1 MNETLEQKIQEIKK
15 LPINTVDEAGVV
27 AVKLFEIACEKHTAN
42 EEAFFIAGF
51 TECYKF
57 LNIKKYIAVIDKDF
71 GVIFP
76 DFDGC
81 VTVGKDLNDAINMA
95 QEALELHVKGM
106 REDGEELPEPTALEQ
121 VKKEYPDNVFKY
133 QPIFIK

>member
-71 GVIFP
+71 GIIFP
-76 DFDGC
+76 DFLGC
-81 VTVGKDLNDAINMA
+81 VSVGDNIDDAKIKA
-95 QEALELHVKGM
+95 QEVLQFHIQGM
-106 REDGEELPEPTALEQ
+106 REDGEELPEPKTIEW
-121 VKKEYPDNVFKY
+121 VKEKYPNQFYFMVE
-133 QPIFIK
+133 IC